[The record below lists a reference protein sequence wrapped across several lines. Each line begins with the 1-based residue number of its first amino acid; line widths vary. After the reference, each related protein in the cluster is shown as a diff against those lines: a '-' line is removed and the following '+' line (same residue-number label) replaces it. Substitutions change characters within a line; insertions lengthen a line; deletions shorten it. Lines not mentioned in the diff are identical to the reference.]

1 MFMLAEYVNMTTV
14 SALATTLFL
23 GGWQAP
29 WPISLWD
36 GANTGWWPL
45 LWFIAKVWAF
55 LFLFM
60 WLRATLPR
68 MRYDQFMA
76 LGWKIL
82 IPISLAWIMTV
93 AVVRTLRIK
102 GQEGWAVLLSTVG
115 AFVAVALLAYLWRA
129 LRRRRAPVDVAPAA
143 DSGGYPIPPIPV
155 KEAADVN

>member
-1 MFMLAEYVNMTTV
+1 MTTV

-45 LWFIAKVWAF
+45 LWFIAKVWTF
-55 LFLFM
+55 LFGFM

-76 LGWKIL
+76 LGWKVL

-93 AVVRTLRIK
+93 AVVRTLRANDY
-102 GQEGWAVLLSTVG
+102 GNWAVVLVIASAVVSVALIAFLWRTARRRQTRIETQPVPVEPG
-115 AFVAVALLAYLWRA
+115 AF
-129 LRRRRAPVDVAPAA
+129 
-143 DSGGYPIPPIPV
+143 PIPPMPV
-155 KEAADVN
+155 KEPADA